1 MNESLTAWRTREG
14 TALLAFYG
22 AVIAIVCAALGF
34 SGSGAEVL
42 AGAPLWVRL
51 IPLAIPALLVV
62 TVLAVRAL
70 RAQAYWLQAINIASF
85 LLAITAEV
93 AGKTAT
99 TGSTLALALCMF
111 VVQYA
116 FVRWQELAAVYG
128 SAIALYAVL
137 CADAGVLMQSGTLR
151 TLGILT
157 AVGVVCFAL
166 GLLRLRTAY
175 AAATERFALER
186 QTAELRRQMER
197 NARMAFTDS
206 LTGLLNRAGMND
218 LIERALPLAKEN
230 GLRTALLY
238 IDLDGFKEVN
248 DAYGHDAGDLALLEV
263 SLRMQFL
270 LRTGEASARI
280 GGDEF
285 MVLLPSVSSI
295 DEPRKLAR
303 RIEEALNE
311 PLQIGRSVLHLG
323 ASIGVAISGT
333 HGHSRGELMSAADKA
348 MYEVKRRRKHNDL
361 LRATGARGA

>member
-34 SGSGAEVL
+34 AGSGAELL

-51 IPLAIPALLVV
+51 IPLAIPAALVIA
-62 TVLAVRAL
+62 VLSLRAL
-70 RAQAYWLQAINIASF
+70 RPHAYWLQAINVASF

-93 AGKTAT
+93 AGRTAT
-99 TGSTLALALCMF
+99 TGSTLALALSLF

-116 FVRWQELAAVYG
+116 FMRWQELAAVYG
-128 SAIALYAVL
+128 STIALYAML
-137 CADAGVLMQSGTLR
+137 SADAGALMQPGTLR

-157 AVGVVCFAL
+157 AVAVVCFVL

-175 AAATERFALER
+175 AAAIERVVLER
-186 QTAELRRQMER
+186 QTGELRRQMER

-230 GLRTALLY
+230 GLRAALLY
-238 IDLDGFKEVN
+238 IDLDGFKDVN
-248 DAYGHDAGDLALLEV
+248 DAYGHDAGDVALVEV

-270 LRTGEASARI
+270 LRTGETVARI

-285 MVLLPSVSSI
+285 MILLPSVSSI

-311 PLQIGRSVLHLG
+311 PLQIGRSLMHLG
-323 ASIGVAISGT
+323 GSIGVAISGT
-333 HGHSRGELMSAADKA
+333 HGHTRGELVSAADKA
-348 MYEVKRRRKHNDL
+348 MYEIKRRRKHNDV

>member
-22 AVIAIVCAALGF
+22 AVIAMVCAALGF
-34 SGSGAEVL
+34 SGSGAELL

-62 TVLAVRAL
+62 AVLAVRAL

-116 FVRWQELAAVYG
+116 FMRWQELAVVYG

-137 CADAGVLMQSGTLR
+137 NADAGVLMQPGTLR
-151 TLGILT
+151 TVGILS
-157 AVGVVCFAL
+157 AVALVCFAL

-197 NARMAFTDS
+197 NARMAFTDP

-230 GLRTALLY
+230 GLRTGLLY

-270 LRTGEASARI
+270 LRTGEAAARI

-285 MVLLPSVSSI
+285 MILLPSVSSI

-303 RIEEALNE
+303 RIEEALSE
-311 PLQIGRSVLHLG
+311 PLQIGRSLIHLG

-333 HGHSRGELMSAADKA
+333 HGHTRGELVSTADKA
-348 MYEVKRRRKHNDL
+348 MYEIKRRRKHNDL
-361 LRATGARGA
+361 LRVSGVRGA